1 MANKKEINVGD
12 VVTITR
18 GKRYP
23 PTEDDSIGIVIEEMP
38 TVDGF
43 EPIFVVMWNG
53 QMDGLPE
60 RRLKKLDKTEHVCT
74 KLTPDQLNYIHNQQL
89 T

>member
-1 MANKKEINVGD
+1 MDKINVGD
-12 VVTITR
+12 VVEIKA

-23 PTEDDSIGIVIEEMP
+23 PVNTESIGIVIEQMP

-43 EPIFVVMWNG
+43 EPMYMVMWNG

-60 RRLKKLDKTEHVCT
+60 RRLKKIDKTEHTST
-74 KLTPDQLNYIHNQQL
+74 KQQETELN
-89 T
+89 